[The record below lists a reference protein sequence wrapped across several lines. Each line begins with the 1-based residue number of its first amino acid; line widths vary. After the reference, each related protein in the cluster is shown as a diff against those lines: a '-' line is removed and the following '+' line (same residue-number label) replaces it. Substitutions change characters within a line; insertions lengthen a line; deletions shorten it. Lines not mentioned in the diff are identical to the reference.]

1 MIVLDAVRSL
11 RQKFSQAFFFWL
23 TFVLCTAFIFLFFN
37 ISMSDAIGVVFIN
50 SRADLAT
57 NMTILVIAFC
67 SINIFFANDFFARS
81 KTRELAV
88 RIVSGATYIQL
99 ALYLLVQTFI
109 LLVLAIPAGIFLAVC
124 ILPALNALLAG
135 ISGTA
140 AMITIRMDAV
150 FTTSIVLLFLIFW
163 TTLLNMSLAYKNSAS
178 ALLNER
184 RMKLQFESF
193 IKPSFTLSANVLR
206 WLYAAMTFAPILL
219 VFLNPYTGLFLSVI
233 GLIGFNGFLP
243 RVFVPWLNER
253 IRSHA
258 ITDPDRAAA
267 LGFYRNDLQILK
279 NNILLYYVNAIFLLT
294 LVIGAHENV
303 METMMVFVS
312 YAFMNILQALTMM
325 FKYSSEISDRT
336 SYYDSLNQ
344 IGYIRKDFS
353 RILFREVVCLYGS
366 ILLLALLYDCS
377 MLAGTLRLGD
387 ITPPTALGLLACVI
401 LPVLFSM
408 TVSLLHY
415 RHTIL
420 HTPKERRRNVY

>member
-1 MIVLDAVRSL
+1 
-11 RQKFSQAFFFWL
+11 
-23 TFVLCTAFIFLFFN
+23 
-37 ISMSDAIGVVFIN
+37 
-50 SRADLAT
+50 
-57 NMTILVIAFC
+57 
-67 SINIFFANDFFARS
+67 
-81 KTRELAV
+81 
-88 RIVSGATYIQL
+88 
-99 ALYLLVQTFI
+99 
-109 LLVLAIPAGIFLAVC
+109 
-124 ILPALNALLAG
+124 
-135 ISGTA
+135 
-140 AMITIRMDAV
+140 
-150 FTTSIVLLFLIFW
+150 
-163 TTLLNMSLAYKNSAS
+163 
-178 ALLNER
+178 
-184 RMKLQFESF
+184 MKLQFESF

-294 LVIGAHENV
+294 LVIGAHENA

-336 SYYDSLNQ
+336 AYYDSLSQ
-344 IGYIRKDFS
+344 IGYIRKDFV